1 MVLKNGERSSS
12 KLPPGPRRLPL
23 IGNLHNM
30 VGLVP
35 HRSLRN
41 LAKKYGP
48 IMHLQLGEV
57 PILVV
62 SSPSVAKQIMKTHDL
77 VFADRPEIYAA
88 KIMLYDCSNVVFSRY
103 GDYWREMRKIFV
115 LHLLS
120 AKHVPLFRPLREE
133 EVKNTIKSIS
143 LQAGVRINLSKR
155 ITSLFNTITSRA
167 AFGDKCKVNEEVISM
182 MRESLTLVG
191 GLEDL
196 FPSLKLLHRIGG
208 MKSKLLGLHQ
218 EVDKFLERVIQE
230 HRKSRMVKIDDG
242 ELEEEDLVD
251 ALLRVQE
258 SGELSLTTQN
268 IKAVIWEIFGA
279 GTDTSA
285 IAILWAMSELL
296 KNQRVMEKVQT
307 EIRQVFGGKKQIDE
321 TDTSK
326 LEYLK
331 LVIKETLRLHP
342 PAPLTLRESRERCE
356 IDGYDIPAKT
366 KMIVNVWALG
376 RDAEYWSNA
385 DAFEPERFDGNTV
398 DYKGNNFEYIPFGAG
413 RRMCPGMSFAMA
425 NVELTLAHLL
435 YYFEWK
441 IVDELKTSE
450 ELDMIELF
458 EIGINVT
465 QLLSTGCPFDSFR
478 VFPWDRCTSYA
489 LTRRV
494 GLVLTSSEQPPYN
507 MSFTIQQTSLYYG
520 HIHAVKFPCLHYPPD
535 CVVEAYRLGLGTAYV
550 ASLNLVKENP
560 AGQNLDEGKRV
571 QRGESVYT
579 SAGAPILSPLTVL
592 LRLADLNLFLPF
604 SSTLRLVLQCGDL
617 LSLRVFPLSIFPVT
631 VISRPRDGLLVFL
644 GSVQGLV
651 VRDDSK
657 EVRRSL
663 LFREKVE
670 FIVTHRQAVRARLW
684 DEWKERSRNHETALQ
699 DKSFPGN
706 TGSHLSAPARHECG
720 TADEALMVVAG
731 EGSADSAVDILATPL
746 TPEMVETGIT
756 EICLEMTS
764 SEVALMRPN

>member
-1 MVLKNGERSSS
+1 MDIQLPSILALLSFLFFLFMVLKNGERSSS
-12 KLPPGPRRLPL
+12 KLPPGPWRLPL

-103 GDYWREMRKIFV
+103 GDYWREMRKIFF
-115 LHLLS
+115 LQLLS

-133 EVKNTIKSIS
+133 EVTNMIKSIS
-143 LQAGVRINLSKR
+143 LHDDVPVNLSKR

-167 AFGDKCKVNEEVISM
+167 AFGDNCKVNEEVISM

-218 EVDKFLERVIQE
+218 EVDKFLEGVIQE
-230 HRKSRMVKIDDG
+230 HRKSRMVKIDNG

-258 SGELSLTTQN
+258 SGEVSLTTEN

-296 KNQRVMEKVQT
+296 KNQRVMERVQT
-307 EIRQVFGGKKQIDE
+307 EVRQVFGGKKQIDE
-321 TDTSK
+321 TDISK

-356 IDGYDIPAKT
+356 IEGYDIPAKT
-366 KMIVNVWALG
+366 KMIINVWSLG
-376 RDAEYWSNA
+376 RDTEYWSNA

-425 NVELTLAHLL
+425 NVELTLAYLL
-435 YYFEWK
+435 YHFDWK
-441 IVDELKTSE
+441 MVGELKTSG
-450 ELDMIELF
+450 ELDMTELF
-458 EIGINVT
+458 GVSVARKNDLILI
-465 QLLSTGCPFDSFR
+465 PI
-478 VFPWDRCTSYA
+478 
-489 LTRRV
+489 
-494 GLVLTSSEQPPYN
+494 PYVP
-507 MSFTIQQTSLYYG
+507 Y
-520 HIHAVKFPCLHYPPD
+520 
-535 CVVEAYRLGLGTAYV
+535 
-550 ASLNLVKENP
+550 
-560 AGQNLDEGKRV
+560 
-571 QRGESVYT
+571 
-579 SAGAPILSPLTVL
+579 
-592 LRLADLNLFLPF
+592 
-604 SSTLRLVLQCGDL
+604 
-617 LSLRVFPLSIFPVT
+617 
-631 VISRPRDGLLVFL
+631 
-644 GSVQGLV
+644 
-651 VRDDSK
+651 
-657 EVRRSL
+657 
-663 LFREKVE
+663 
-670 FIVTHRQAVRARLW
+670 
-684 DEWKERSRNHETALQ
+684 
-699 DKSFPGN
+699 
-706 TGSHLSAPARHECG
+706 
-720 TADEALMVVAG
+720 
-731 EGSADSAVDILATPL
+731 
-746 TPEMVETGIT
+746 
-756 EICLEMTS
+756 
-764 SEVALMRPN
+764 